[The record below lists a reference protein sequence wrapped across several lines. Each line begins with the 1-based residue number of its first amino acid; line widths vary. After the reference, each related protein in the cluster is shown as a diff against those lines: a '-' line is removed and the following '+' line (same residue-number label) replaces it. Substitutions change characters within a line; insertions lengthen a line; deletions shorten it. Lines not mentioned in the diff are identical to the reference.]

1 MTLFSK
7 VKKIMEEHDACV
19 LSKEGK
25 PVYVVIKWD
34 SFQKIK
40 GKGEELSKLKSQ
52 VEEELK
58 DEDYE
63 VDPVRYEKLSHGVD
77 INKIPI

>member
-1 MTLFSK
+1 MALFSK

-40 GKGEELSKLKSQ
+40 GTGEELSKLKSQ
-52 VEEELK
+52 VAEELR
-58 DEDYE
+58 DEDY
-63 VDPVRYEKLSHGVD
+63 DVD
-77 INKIPI
+77 INKIPV